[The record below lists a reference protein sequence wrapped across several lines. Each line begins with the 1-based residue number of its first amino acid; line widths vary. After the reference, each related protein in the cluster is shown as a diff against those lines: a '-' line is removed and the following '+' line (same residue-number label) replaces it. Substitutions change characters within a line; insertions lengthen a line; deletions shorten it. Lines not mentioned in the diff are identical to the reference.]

1 MKMSVGVASV
11 NKTRAAWWQ
20 RLVWSLGAATGLLS
34 GAAGTG
40 PASAVAQG
48 VDYRSAAAA
57 PAAWREFA
65 TQLQGRF
72 QQRLAADDAGARKFQ
87 DFMAKRDANAAPL
100 ALVVRTWVLPN
111 GKVEQIEFDGLDDDD
126 VVVNLRALIATVDA
140 SAPPPDMLQPLHLR
154 LSLHPKDQPQQ
165 GQ

>member
-1 MKMSVGVASV
+1 MKMSVDVVSV
-11 NKTRAAWWQ
+11 NKRRTAWWQ

-65 TQLQGRF
+65 MQLQGRF
-72 QQRLAADDAGARKFQ
+72 QQRLAADDAGARQFQ
-87 DFMAKRDANAAPL
+87 DFMAKRDGNAPPVAV
-100 ALVVRTWVLPN
+100 VVRTWVLPS

-126 VVVNLRALIATVDA
+126 VAVNLRALLTAVA
-140 SAPPPDMLQPLHLR
+140 AGAPPPDMLQPLRLR
-154 LSLHPKDQPQQ
+154 LSLQPEDQPRP